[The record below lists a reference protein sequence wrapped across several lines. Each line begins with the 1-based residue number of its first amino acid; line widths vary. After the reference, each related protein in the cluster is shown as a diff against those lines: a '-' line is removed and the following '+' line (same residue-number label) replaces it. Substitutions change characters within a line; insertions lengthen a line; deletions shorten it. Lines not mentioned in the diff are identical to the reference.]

1 MSEREEVRKRVSEG
15 EEASEREEVSE
26 IVSEREE
33 VSERVSERE
42 EVSERVSEREEA
54 SQRVS
59 EREEVSEGEDLRVR
73 RVVERLEVSK
83 RREDRARLAQLGDL
97 RHVDGLSAVPRGRA
111 VVPRGRGV
119 TSRSESKAESWWCTS
134 RMESISASRFDNR
147 WRLSSTKGP
156 PFHRPTQY
164 VVVISPHLTV
174 HVSTTR
180 WHSRSTR
187 ATFRYGSSHR
197 LSRPTYALT

>member
-1 MSEREEVRKRVSEG
+1 MSEREEVRKRVSERG
-15 EEASEREEVSE
+15 
-26 IVSEREE
+26 E

-42 EVSERVSEREEA
+42 K
-54 SQRVS
+54 
-59 EREEVSEGEDLRVR
+59 VSEGEDLCIR
-73 RVVERLEVSK
+73 RVVKRLELSK

-119 TSRSESKAESWWCTS
+119 TSRSESRAESWWCTS
-134 RMESISASRFDNR
+134 RMERISASRFDSR
-147 WRLSSTKGP
+147 WRLSSTQGP

-180 WHSRSTR
+180 WHSRSKV
-187 ATFRYGSSHR
+187 FMS
-197 LSRPTYALT
+197 